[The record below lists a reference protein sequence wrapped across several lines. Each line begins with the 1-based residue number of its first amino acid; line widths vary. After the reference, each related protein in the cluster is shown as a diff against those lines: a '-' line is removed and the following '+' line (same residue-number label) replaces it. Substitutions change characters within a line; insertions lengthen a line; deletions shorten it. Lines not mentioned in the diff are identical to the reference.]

1 MSMNRMRM
9 IPIAA
14 VVLGAV
20 AVHAAPAHAA
30 RIPVP
35 RLDTGRVVV
44 LTIPDRATA
53 ALPTQSASVSSLRSA
68 FEGARPQM
76 QRRLDEI
83 AEAAAEQSALRTR
96 LKTCLEGVRGAAV
109 EQWLEGRAAGAAPD
123 FNELVYSGAVSCFS
137 SQFPEAVGERIDQF
151 AQAAAGQA
159 NDAAYEEVSVQGE
172 AAGTSGGGAYGGG
185 STEDGGDDGGISIAL
200 VAGGLVL
207 LGSIAI
213 VAFIATGR
221 RI

>member
-9 IPIAA
+9 IPIA
-14 VVLGAV
+14 VLALGTA

-53 ALPTQSASVSSLRSA
+53 ALPTHSASVSSLRSA
-68 FEGARPQM
+68 FDDARPQM
-76 QRRLDEI
+76 RTRLDEI

-109 EQWLEGRAAGAAPD
+109 EHWLEGRAAGAAPD

-137 SQFPEAVGERIDQF
+137 SQFPEAVGGRNEQF

-172 AAGTSGGGAYGGG
+172 PTGTYGGGAYVGG
-185 STEDGGDDGGISIAL
+185 SSDGGGDDGGISIAL
-200 VAGGLVL
+200 IAGGLAL
-207 LGSIAI
+207 LGCIGI
-213 VAFIATGR
+213 VAFFATGR